1 MKDTNYLRLNQL
13 MHQRRRYQI
22 LVKVLEKMVTLLTFA
37 SYPLLLAYVYFK
49 KIAWLLPM
57 VLVPAFGFLA
67 VTFIRS
73 GINAKRPY
81 ENLGYEP
88 VIQKDTTGHS
98 FPSRHAFSIFM
109 IAITY
114 FFVDK
119 GSGVLVG
126 FMGVLLCVLRVLGGV
141 HYIRD
146 VVAGASSAV
155 IYGAVCYLLIL

>member
-1 MKDTNYLRLNQL
+1 MKDTNYLKLNQL

-81 ENLGYEP
+81 ETLGYEP

>member
-1 MKDTNYLRLNQL
+1 MKDSNYLRLNRI
-13 MHQRRRYQI
+13 MHQKKRYRV

-37 SYPLLLAYVYFK
+37 SYPLLLAYIYFK
-49 KIAWLLPM
+49 KIEWLIPM
-57 VLVPAFGFLA
+57 VLVPGFGFLA

-81 ENLGYEP
+81 EALEFEP
-88 VIQKDTTGHS
+88 SIMKDTTGHS

-119 GSGVLVG
+119 GSGILVG
-126 FMGVLLCVLRVLGGV
+126 FMGVLLCILRVLGGV

-146 VVAGASSAV
+146 VVAGAFSAV
-155 IYGAVCYLLIL
+155 IYGAICYCMIL